1 MVVDRWRVLLDL
13 DDLDDNLSVVPVAFK
28 EGMGLGHLVKPEFTI
43 LAW

>member
-13 DDLDDNLSVVPVAFK
+13 DDNLSMVPVAFK